1 MKVKQNGKW
10 HRMSVRACT
19 GYKAEKIKLDGDDL
33 KVLADMPNDQ
43 LAATVRQLSGRV
55 NRVKLYPH
63 QKSILETLMDGK
75 GFHSGGIV
83 STPTGRRPGW
93 PEMQFIRPK
102 GRVVWPVAEPNE
114 VKVSFE
120 KPSGMGKSE
129 SLVGADFADIEKR
142 VMAQMAVTPEDMQRD
157 AESPGRFYTAEAQAR
172 QHGKTLRHAQAAF
185 DAQLRELTRAVLK
198 AVVDAAWQSVQNQ
211 IDEEGCGA
219 AFAAMKEWKE

>member
-10 HRMSVRACT
+10 HRMSVRACK

-55 NRVKLYPH
+55 NRAKLYPH
-63 QKSILETLMDGK
+63 QKSILETPMDGK

-83 STPTGRRPGW
+83 STPTGRRPSE
-93 PEMQFIRPK
+93 PETQFIRPR
-102 GRVVWPVAEPNE
+102 GRVVWPVAVPNW

-120 KPSGMGKSE
+120 KPSGMGKSW

-142 VMAQMAVTPEDMQRD
+142 VMAQMAVKPEDMQSVR
-157 AESPGRFYTAEAQAR
+157 RFYTVEFQAR
-172 QHGKTLRHAQAAF
+172 QHGKTLRHVQAAS
-185 DAQLRELTRAVLK
+185 DAQLRERTRAVLK
-198 AVVDAAWQSVQNQ
+198 DVVDAAWLSAQNQ
-211 IDEEGCGA
+211 LDEEGCGA
-219 AFAAMKEWKE
+219 ALAAMKEWKE